1 MLPFTSF
8 AASTA
13 FRRFGMIPASE
24 NEGVRP
30 SFCRFY
36 FGIFQKKP
44 QLTERLMSEA
54 QDAIGEK

>member
-1 MLPFTSF
+1 
-8 AASTA
+8 
-13 FRRFGMIPASE
+13 MIPASE